1 MPAVTRI
8 LALGLVALSLGA
20 GASRPFAT
28 VTQFQNKL
36 DIRLTKS
43 SQWLPAKLGQLLSHG
58 DRLRTGGAGR
68 AEVSYRDGTIARI
81 GPKALL
87 VLDQLQPRHA
97 RLGWG
102 RFLAGQVWLKIA
114 KGQRAEIIT
123 PAAVA
128 TVVGTEFVLDV
139 SEKQATKIIV
149 LEGGVDFTGTQ
160 GDTVRVKGGFWGE
173 AIPGK
178 KIQPPQPVNAAAV
191 QFAKGIGAPFDGVP
205 PVPTPAMP

>member
-1 MPAVTRI
+1 MQAVKCL
-8 LALGLVALSLGA
+8 LALGLVAMTIGSGA
-20 GASRPFAT
+20 TRPFAT
-28 VTQFQNKL
+28 LTSFEKRLEV
-36 DIRLTKS
+36 RLTRS
-43 SQWLPAKLGQLLSHG
+43 SKWLPGKLGQLLSHG
-58 DRLRTGGAGR
+58 VHLRTGGEGR

-87 VLDQLQPRHA
+87 VLDQTRQKYG

-102 RFLAGQVWLKIA
+102 RFLSGQVWLKIA
-114 KGQRAEIIT
+114 KGQRAEIVT

-149 LEGGVDFTGTQ
+149 LEGGVDFTGTL
-160 GDTVRVKGGFWGE
+160 GDTVRVKGGYWGE

-178 KIQPPQPVNAAAV
+178 KIQPPQPVDAAAV
-191 QFAKGIGAPFDGVP
+191 QFAKGIGAPLASAP
-205 PVPTPAMP
+205 LVPTP